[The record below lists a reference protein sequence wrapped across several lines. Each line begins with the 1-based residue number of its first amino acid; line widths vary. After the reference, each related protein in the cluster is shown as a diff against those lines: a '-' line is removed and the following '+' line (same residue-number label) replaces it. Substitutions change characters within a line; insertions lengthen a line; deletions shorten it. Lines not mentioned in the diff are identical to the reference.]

1 MVPDNDDIDRKIK
14 SAQSTITALSI
25 FIALGV
31 ATIGLL
37 VSRPSVEFGYNATV
51 ISAVNLIF
59 AIVLFLLAIEFFI
72 LCIHHCEHI
81 DWFGLAGSCLYAL
94 GAMFIVVGISVSLV
108 AFGMRPLSYVFLSVS
123 FLGYLS
129 YYMVRMRKLGREDNT
144 KTRMI
149 FRSVYLLQVIL
160 GYIFIATV
168 GG

>member
-1 MVPDNDDIDRKIK
+1 MVPNNYDIDRKIK
-14 SAQSTITALSI
+14 SSQSTITASSI
-25 FIALGV
+25 FVALGV
-31 ATIGLL
+31 ATMALL
-37 VSRPSVEFGYNATV
+37 VSQPSVKFGYNATV

-59 AIVLFLLAIEFFI
+59 AIVLFLVAIEFFI

-81 DWFGLAGSCLYAL
+81 DWFGLVGSCLYAL
-94 GAMFIVVGISVSLV
+94 GAMFIVVGISVGLV
-108 AFGMRPLSYVFLSVS
+108 AFDMRPLSYVFLSVS

-129 YYMVRMRKLGREDNT
+129 YYIMRMWKLGREGNI

-149 FRSVYLLQVIL
+149 FRGVYLLQVIL